1 MIKVANNVKSM
12 LEKRAL
18 LTVGSF
24 SPFESQLANYGVYAG
39 GGGLA
44 GAGIG
49 ALVNALRG
57 ESKLKGALV
66 GGGIGIGAGAGV
78 KGLAD
83 AFAGNAQGILRD
95 YGRSGYLGRK
105 GKEEDAAALERYK
118 ERTADTW
125 SNYFKDIA
133 FGKPKEVKGDE
144 NQKDYEEGM
153 KMLASMSIFEAI
165 KQDEQN
171 RHARAALDAIHGLDD
186 RLKGRK

>member
-57 ESKLKGALV
+57 ESKLTGALV
-66 GGGIGIGAGAGV
+66 GGGLGAGAGV
-78 KGLAD
+78 GIKGLAD

-95 YGRSGYLGRK
+95 YGRSGYLERK
-105 GKEEDAAALERYK
+105 GKELDEKALADYQARK
-118 ERTADTW
+118 EDTW
-125 SNYFKDIA
+125 SNYFKDMV
-133 FGKPKEVKGDE
+133 FGEPQEVKDD
-144 NQKDYEEGM
+144 NQKNYEESM
-153 KMLASMSIFEAI
+153 KTLASLSIFDAI
-165 KQDEQN
+165 KQDELT
-171 RHARAALDAIHGLDD
+171 RHGRAAFDAVHGLDD
-186 RLKGRK
+186 RLRGRK